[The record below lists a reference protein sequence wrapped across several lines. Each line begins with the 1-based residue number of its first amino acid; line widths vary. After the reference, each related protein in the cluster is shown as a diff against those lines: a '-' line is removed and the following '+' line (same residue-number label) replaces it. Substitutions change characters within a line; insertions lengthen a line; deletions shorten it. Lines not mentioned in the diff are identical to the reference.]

1 MQCVLRC
8 SARGDGRELCLCF
21 VLFHR
26 TIHAIRPSDRECGR
40 GAGTAYATTVSAG
53 PAPRP
58 LWQGGRGCP
67 QGFAKR
73 QTPRLACTLR
83 GGRIAAIFLPSVLME
98 EVTAPPRVVGDAS
111 SANYSCAF
119 VFGHWRRAGIA
130 DVFGQLTILIELARS
145 YSCAAVVP
153 SPMAMLGGS
162 PLHATWDKEH
172 NPLTY
177 NSSPPWSRYLRYGP
191 QTSLPEL
198 YDSIAPPCLKHA
210 MTLTDR
216 VPTRDEIGQ
225 WLAHAVPQRAGNTA
239 GASCTVERVM
249 HMHHSKEFKLNVFW
263 IARVQSHS
271 TGGAGSMNGTL
282 KELYEA
288 ARAPSQAQS
297 SLPGLPRT
305 ASRSGN

>member
-1 MQCVLRC
+1 M
-8 SARGDGRELCLCF
+8 E
-21 VLFHR
+21 
-26 TIHAIRPSDRECGR
+26 TRPSVPTSLWFLRVEC
-40 GAGTAYATTVSAG
+40 
-53 PAPRP
+53 
-58 LWQGGRGCP
+58 
-67 QGFAKR
+67 
-73 QTPRLACTLR
+73 
-83 GGRIAAIFLPSVLME
+83 IAAIFLPSVLME
-98 EVTAPPRVVGDAS
+98 VTAPPRSVGDAAS

>member
-1 MQCVLRC
+1 MESNPPV
-8 SARGDGRELCLCF
+8 GPNKF
-21 VLFHR
+21 VVPESRMH
-26 TIHAIRPSDRECGR
+26 
-40 GAGTAYATTVSAG
+40 
-53 PAPRP
+53 
-58 LWQGGRGCP
+58 
-67 QGFAKR
+67 
-73 QTPRLACTLR
+73 
-83 GGRIAAIFLPSVLME
+83 AAIFLPSVLME

-225 WLAHAVPQRAGNTA
+225 WLAHTVPQRAGNTA